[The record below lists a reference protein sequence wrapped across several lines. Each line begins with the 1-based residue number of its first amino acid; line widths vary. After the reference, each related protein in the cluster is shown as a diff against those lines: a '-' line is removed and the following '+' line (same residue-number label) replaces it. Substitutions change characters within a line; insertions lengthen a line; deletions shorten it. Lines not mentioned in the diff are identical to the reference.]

1 MDVEGKGEG
10 KRTGSPGVEK
20 NEIGKLAAPQRK
32 NGAGIEPP
40 MSPPAVQAVLFD
52 LDDTLIDFQYSRR
65 HGLRAVQ
72 ELLPALAPVRLEELE
87 LVHDEQLHANYLRT
101 LDGSLSD
108 DEARLERMRGI
119 CGRYGLRPDEGRI
132 AEAAAAYARGQQ
144 SNARLV
150 PGVPGLLE
158 ALRGRVKIG
167 VVTNGPSARQRG
179 KLESFGIRPDGLDA
193 LAISGEVGAAKPDP
207 AIFRHAL
214 AALGAAPE
222 RVTMVGDSWE
232 NDILGA
238 LGSSMAAVW
247 LNRYRLTCP
256 DPGLAVEIN
265 GLEPVGETLRILGV
279 PASRD

>member
-1 MDVEGKGEG
+1 MS
-10 KRTGSPGVEK
+10 SP
-20 NEIGKLAAPQRK
+20 R
-32 NGAGIEPP
+32 
-40 MSPPAVQAVLFD
+40 VQAVLFD

-72 ELLPALAPVRLEELE
+72 ELLPALAPVPIEELE

-119 CGRYGLRPDEGRI
+119 CARYGVHAEER
-132 AEAAAAYARGQQ
+132 AVSEAAAAYAREQQ

-179 KLESFGIRPDGLDA
+179 KLESFDIRPDGLDA

-214 AALGAAPE
+214 AGLDAAPE
-222 RVTMVGDSWE
+222 RVTMIGDSWE
-232 NDILGA
+232 NDVLGA
-238 LGSSMAAVW
+238 LGCGLAAVW

-256 DPGLAVEIN
+256 DPGRAVEIR
-265 GLEPVGETLRILGV
+265 GFAPAEDILRVLGV
-279 PASRD
+279 PASQG

>member
-1 MDVEGKGEG
+1 M
-10 KRTGSPGVEK
+10 S
-20 NEIGKLAAPQRK
+20 
-32 NGAGIEPP
+32 
-40 MSPPAVQAVLFD
+40 SPPAVQAVLFD

-72 ELLPALAPVRLEELE
+72 ELVPALAPVPLEELE

-108 DEARLERMRGI
+108 DDARLERMRGI
-119 CGRYGLRPDEGRI
+119 CARYGLRPDEGTI
-132 AEAAAAYARGQQ
+132 AEAASAYARGQQ

-150 PGVPGLLE
+150 PGVPELLE
-158 ALRGRVKIG
+158 TLRGRVKIG
-167 VVTNGPSARQRG
+167 VVTNGPPARQRG
-179 KLESFGIRPDGLDA
+179 KLKSFDIRPDDLDA

-222 RVTMVGDSWE
+222 QVTMIGDSWE

-238 LGSSMAAVW
+238 LGSGMAAVW

-256 DPGLAVEIN
+256 DPGLAVEIR
-265 GLEPVGETLRILGV
+265 GLEPVGEILRVLGV
-279 PASRD
+279 PASRG